1 MATQGGKY
9 QRKPTDQKKRAICD
23 DSLIIVELKIRH
35 FLAAFLDILLKTVA
49 TFSHLSCYFPVV
61 PCLEKFC
68 GTSICS
74 LYCLCCLCIFC
85 TWDSLHKFL
94 PHKLQI
100 AGQPSWRLIPQ
111 PVYYSFSWK
120 TLHALGVIYTQNL
133 H

>member
-35 FLAAFLDILLKTVA
+35 FLAAFLDILLKTAA

-74 LYCLCCLCIFC
+74 LYFFTFTGTRLLLAVVSM
-85 TWDSLHKFL
+85 WDHSL
-94 PHKLQI
+94 
-100 AGQPSWRLIPQ
+100 
-111 PVYYSFSWK
+111 
-120 TLHALGVIYTQNL
+120 LHGAFEVRKIVEQGNQESPTVPRTSRHIC
-133 H
+133 